1 MKWQGQLLDLLMLL
15 RNGYCILGFVSVI
28 KQRYEFLLYTHPP
41 SNPKE
46 VISSIFF
53 TSMAINYIYKV
64 LMFLVEL

>member
-15 RNGYCILGFVSVI
+15 RNGYCIIGFVSVI

-53 TSMAINYIYKV
+53 Y
-64 LMFLVEL
+64 